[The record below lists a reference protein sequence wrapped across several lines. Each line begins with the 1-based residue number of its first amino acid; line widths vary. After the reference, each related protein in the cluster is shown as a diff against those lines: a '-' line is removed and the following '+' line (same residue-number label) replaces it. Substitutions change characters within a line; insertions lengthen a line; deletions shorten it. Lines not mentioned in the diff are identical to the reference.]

1 MKKVLVV
8 TIILSLVMISMSVFA
23 AEGGK
28 KGASERAYERA
39 SPQAIFHRIEDWF
52 ATRGKSPE
60 EKERILKERRAERA
74 VKRAFKEARKAQKEA
89 ERVKKKAEKK
99 VEKTKQKLKRQQR
112 DWGKKGKGKK

>member
-1 MKKVLVV
+1 MKKIVVL
-8 TIILSLVMISMSVFA
+8 TIILSLVMASMPVFA

-74 VKRAFKEARKAQKEA
+74 VKRAEREARKAQKEG
-89 ERVKKKAEKK
+89 ERVKKKAEKE
-99 VEKTKQKLKRQQR
+99 VEKARQKLKRQESR
-112 DWGKKGKGKK
+112 RGKKGKGKK

>member
-8 TIILSLVMISMSVFA
+8 IIILSLVIISMPVFA

-60 EKERILKERRAERA
+60 EKESILKERRAERA
-74 VKRAFKEARKAQKEA
+74 VKRAEKEARKAQKET
-89 ERVKKKAEKK
+89 ERVKKTAEKE
-99 VEKTKQKLKRQQR
+99 VEKAKRKLKRQENR
-112 DWGKKGKGKK
+112 RGKKGKGKK

>member
-1 MKKVLVV
+1 MKKIVVL
-8 TIILSLVMISMSVFA
+8 TIILSLVMVSMPVFA

-60 EKERILKERRAERA
+60 EKESILKERRAERA
-74 VKRAFKEARKAQKEA
+74 VKRAFKEA
-89 ERVKKKAEKK
+89 ERVKKKAEKEVK
-99 VEKTKQKLKRQQR
+99 KAKQKLKRQQR
-112 DWGKKGKGKK
+112 GRGKKGKGKK

>member
-52 ATRGKSPE
+52 ATRGKNPE
-60 EKERILKERRAERA
+60 EKESILKERRAERA
-74 VKRAFKEARKAQKEA
+74 VKRAEKEARKAQKE
-89 ERVKKKAEKK
+89 VKKA
-99 VEKTKQKLKRQQR
+99 KQKLKRQQR
-112 DWGKKGKGKK
+112 DRGKKGKGKK

>member
-8 TIILSLVMISMSVFA
+8 IIILSLVIISMPVFA

-60 EKERILKERRAERA
+60 EKESILKERRAERA
-74 VKRAFKEARKAQKEA
+74 VKRAEKEA
-89 ERVKKKAEKK
+89 ERVKKKVEKK
-99 VEKTKQKLKRQQR
+99 VEKTKQKLKRQKMR
-112 DWGKKGKGKK
+112 WGKKGKGKK